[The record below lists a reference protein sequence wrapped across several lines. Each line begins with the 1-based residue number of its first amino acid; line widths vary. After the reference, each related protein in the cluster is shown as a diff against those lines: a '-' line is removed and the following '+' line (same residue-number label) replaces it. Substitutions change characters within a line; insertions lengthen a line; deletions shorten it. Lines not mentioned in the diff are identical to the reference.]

1 MCDRA
6 GTGPRVSNAE
16 GLSSLHLTR
25 VEVEAWKGNGL
36 VHGFPG
42 QAAARRGMGSVV
54 LELTAFA
61 PAGLRA
67 RIPELNPRMTLWLQ
81 MMNNT
86 TG

>member
-1 MCDRA
+1 MEGKR
-6 GTGPRVSNAE
+6 TGPRFFWP
-16 GLSSLHLTR
+16 GSSK
-25 VEVEAWKGNGL
+25 V
-36 VHGFPG
+36 
-42 QAAARRGMGSVV
+42 GMGNVV

-67 RIPELNPRMTLWLQ
+67 RIPGLNPRMTLWLQ